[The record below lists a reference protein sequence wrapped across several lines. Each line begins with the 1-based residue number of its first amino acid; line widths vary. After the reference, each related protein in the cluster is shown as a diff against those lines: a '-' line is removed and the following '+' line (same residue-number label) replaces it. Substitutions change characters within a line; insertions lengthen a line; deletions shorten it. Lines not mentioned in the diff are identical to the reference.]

1 MKPEEKPQE
10 PLKTPCRMC
19 GGGKGWLMYHDT
31 PEGDRILWRESCSTC
46 KGTGY
51 EEKP

>member
-10 PLKTPCRMC
+10 PLKTPCRFC
-19 GGGKGWLMYHDT
+19 
-31 PEGDRILWRESCSTC
+31 EGRNSLLEFLGVPTKRSEPCPFCHGS
-46 KGTGY
+46 GH